1 MTPAHS
7 VLEHALSRPA
17 TLGTGRLIC
26 VDGPAGSGKTTLA
39 AALAATAAES
49 VASGARVVHMDDL
62 YEGWGGLPHVA
73 PTVHGLLDP
82 LSRGEAG
89 RYRRYDWDAG
99 HHAESV
105 VVEPL
110 PLLVLEGVGSGS
122 RAWEPLITTLVWVEA
137 PHDLRLDRGIARDGE
152 SFAVQ
157 WAAWAAAEAEL
168 FAREHTRD
176 RADLHL
182 DGTTGVLR

>member
-7 VLEHALSRPA
+7 VLAHALSRPG
-17 TLGTGRLIC
+17 TLGAGRLIC
-26 VDGPAGSGKTTLA
+26 IDGPAGSGKTTLA
-39 AALAATAAES
+39 SAVAAVA

-73 PTVHGLLDP
+73 PTVRGLLEP

-89 RYRRYDWDAG
+89 RYQRYDWDAERP
-99 HHAESV
+99 AEEV
-105 VVEPL
+105 VVDPV
-110 PLLVLEGVGSGS
+110 PLLVLEGVGSGL
-122 RAWEPLITTLVWVEA
+122 RAWAPLITTLVWVEA
-137 PHDLRLDRGIARDGE
+137 PHDLRMDRGIARDGE
-152 SFAVQ
+152 SFAAQ
-157 WAAWAAAEAEL
+157 WVAWAAAEAEL
-168 FAREHTRD
+168 FAREQTRD